1 MFECAFFICFLFFCV
16 LDGKHKWAV
25 DTGKKKTKKEE
36 RKKGKRRKKK
46 PKKGRWK
53 KDGHDSTTRNA
64 ERIRERD
71 GTKRVGRER
80 EMRKER

>member
-1 MFECAFFICFLFFCV
+1 MENISGPSTQA
-16 LDGKHKWAV
+16 
-25 DTGKKKTKKEE
+25 KKKQPKRKRERKEREE
-36 RKKGKRRKKK
+36 RKSRRKED
-46 PKKGRWK
+46 G
-53 KDGHDSTTRNA
+53 KDGHDPTTRNA